1 MSEGSVTKENRKIVV
16 QMLLVRTLAR
26 VASFKVSCI
35 LIVITNI
42 IKKQEMLRLLQIRP
56 LQEDS
61 RIFASPR

>member
-16 QMLLVRTLAR
+16 QMLLVRTLAG

-42 IKKQEMLRLLQIRP
+42 IKKQEM
-56 LQEDS
+56 
-61 RIFASPR
+61 